1 MDTILYLFFTGAYI
15 ALFIWGLIGINK
27 KDIPKWTSFIY
38 LIILALIYDNGIIG
52 IGKWIGEGPLLETLN
67 LMRFWTHAFLTP
79 LLVLFAIGTLKESG
93 IAWAEKKWV
102 SLVAIIYTVIL
113 IGIEI
118 WLETFQLTLKAEE
131 EYGVLRYVSAE
142 ESSGPPV
149 MILLVT
155 LILIVASAILWKK
168 TKWVIFFIGA
178 VVMTIGSAV
187 PIDVDSGAVTNAF
200 ELFLLFTLVWTKRRL
215 IKDKLHSD

>member
-93 IAWAEKKWV
+93 IAWAQKKWV

>member
-15 ALFIWGLIGINK
+15 ALFIWGLIGISK
-27 KDIPKWTSFIY
+27 KDLPKWTSFIY

-52 IGKWIGEGPLLETLN
+52 LGKWIGEGPLLETLN

-93 IAWAEKKWV
+93 ISWAQKKWV
-102 SLVAIIYTVIL
+102 SIAGIIYTIIL

-168 TKWVIFFIGA
+168 TKWAIFFIGA

-187 PIDVDSGAVTNAF
+187 PIDIDSGAVTNAF

>member
-1 MDTILYLFFTGAYI
+1 
-15 ALFIWGLIGINK
+15 
-27 KDIPKWTSFIY
+27 
-38 LIILALIYDNGIIG
+38 
-52 IGKWIGEGPLLETLN
+52 
-67 LMRFWTHAFLTP
+67 RFWTHAFLTP

-93 IAWAEKKWV
+93 IAWAQKKWV

-118 WLETFQLTLKAEE
+118 WLKTFQLTLKAEE